1 MDKREIAANP
11 PSYADVMQS
20 TTATVIQPVP
30 IGTAPTAIDHQMYN
44 VYPNLP
50 TAPPPPF
57 NYGTLGDTI
66 TTTTTTTAV
75 PQQIIIV
82 GGCPVC
88 RIGVL
93 EEDYTC
99 CGICCAIFLFPI
111 GILCCLCMKN
121 KRCTNCGAQF

>member
-1 MDKREIAANP
+1 MEKRNIQDRP
-11 PSYADVMQS
+11 PTYDQAVHGTSVLVTSQPSAMGPPPMVPQSY
-20 TTATVIQPVP
+20 
-30 IGTAPTAIDHQMYN
+30 
-44 VYPNLP
+44 YPQLP
-50 TAPPPPF
+50 TAPPTQMG
-57 NYGTLGDTI
+57 YGTIGETV
-66 TTTTTTTAV
+66 TTTTSITIPAE
-75 PQQIIIV
+75 QIIIV

-121 KRCTNCGAQF
+121 KRCTNCRAQF